1 MSNRSFIGYEY
12 QEISVK
18 NEMSSVCADGYA
30 NFGWKLEDSS
40 FALGRPDSVV
50 MKFKRNR
57 KIRNK
62 TELTRLQRQFD
73 SIVSDIIS
81 LESSKRLKASIIAYT
96 VGIVGTAFMAG
107 SVFSVTAGLIL
118 PCIILAIP
126 AFVGWILPY
135 FLYRSIEKDKTA
147 SVAPLIDSKYDELY
161 TICEK
166 ANDLLDETK

>member
-147 SVAPLIDSKYDELY
+147 SVAPLIESKYDELY

>member
-30 NFGWKLEDSS
+30 NFGWNLEDSS
-40 FALGRPDSVV
+40 FALGRLDSVV

-62 TELTRLQRQFD
+62 TELTRLQRQFN

>member
-40 FALGRPDSVV
+40 FALGRPEYVV
-50 MKFKRNR
+50 MKYKLNR

>member
-107 SVFSVTAGLIL
+107 SVFSVTFGLIL

-135 FLYRSIEKDKTA
+135 FLYRSIEKNKTA

>member
-96 VGIVGTAFMAG
+96 VGIVGTVFMAG

>member
-62 TELTRLQRQFD
+62 TELTRLQRQFN

>member
-73 SIVSDIIS
+73 SIVSNIIS

>member
-62 TELTRLQRQFD
+62 TELTRLQRQID

-96 VGIVGTAFMAG
+96 VGIVGTVFMAG